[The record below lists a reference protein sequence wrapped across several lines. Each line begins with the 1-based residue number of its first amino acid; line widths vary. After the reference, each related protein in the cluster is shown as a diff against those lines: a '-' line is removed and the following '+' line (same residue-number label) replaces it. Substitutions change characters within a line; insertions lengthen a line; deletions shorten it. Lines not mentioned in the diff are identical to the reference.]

1 MLKFINDFKVRIGF
15 KMPDVKLHGK
25 GIRKDF
31 RSKNIEIFCT
41 ERTRKACRK
50 YIELLFW

>member
-1 MLKFINDFKVRIGF
+1 VQSQGLFYIEIYHDFKVRVGF
-15 KMPDVKLHGK
+15 KMSDVKLHGK

-41 ERTRKACRK
+41 ERTR
-50 YIELLFW
+50 